1 MGVKLGYG
9 RPGRRSVALPREA
22 AVAFGVLVLLLNIAA
37 GALSLSHFGTARG
50 LAYSQEG
57 KVGICSGGGMH
68 FLGTDGKVPPG
79 GPDEPRQWQHGCT
92 CCVSMQAGA
101 APPRP
106 AAGLKPAEH
115 TGNSRFAPGRRRASR
130 SCRRSNAPQSRAS
143 LTSIA
148 VPGFARLRRDAVGKR
163 LGAFEAFAQPRRN
176 ASPYVLARG
185 WRKLAQP
192 VRADPPL
199 RPRDRCRKQRSPLRR
214 KSVE

>member
-57 KVGICSGGGMH
+57 KVAICSGGGMH

-92 CCVSMQAGA
+92 CCVSMQAEA

-115 TGNSRFAPGRRRASR
+115 TVIHILRPGAGRRLEA
-130 SCRRSNAPQSRAS
+130 A
-143 LTSIA
+143 A
-148 VPGFARLRRDAVGKR
+148 VPT
-163 LGAFEAFAQPRRN
+163 RRN
-176 ASPYVLARG
+176 RG
-185 WRKLAQP
+185 
-192 VRADPPL
+192 PPS
-199 RPRDRCRKQRSPLRR
+199 QA
-214 KSVE
+214 